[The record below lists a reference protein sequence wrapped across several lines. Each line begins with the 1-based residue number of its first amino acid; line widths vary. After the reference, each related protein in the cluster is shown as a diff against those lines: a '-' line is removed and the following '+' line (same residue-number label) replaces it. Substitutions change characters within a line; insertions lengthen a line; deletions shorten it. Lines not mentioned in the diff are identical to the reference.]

1 MKGQRVEGW
10 VEGPWRQEA
19 CLSITFAILVLQLSR
34 ISFSAKKLG
43 SIC

>member
-1 MKGQRVEGW
+1 M
-10 VEGPWRQEA
+10 EGPWRQEA
-19 CLSITFAILVLQLSR
+19 CLSITFSFLVLQLSH